1 MHKIKSQK
9 PAPPNQKNERKIP
22 LQNVI
27 RDLKLNSQRLII
39 LTPRGNKLV
48 HDILQFKSPYKTVG
62 F

>member
-1 MHKIKSQK
+1 MHKIKSRK
-9 PAPPNQKNERKIP
+9 PAPPNQTNERKIP
-22 LQNVI
+22 FQNVI